1 MGDTPF
7 SAVERA
13 TSNFLV
19 TICRLLTAD
28 PNLDVVVTVVPYKDP
43 TDQSVEHRFMLQVPG
58 QYRGLL
64 IGKRGATADA
74 VRTMARTFVRSKSC
88 FADIDVRVKRD
99 V

>member
-1 MGDTPF
+1 MDSGRSTRRSRVQSRKDCDSLVELRRDPP
-7 SAVERA
+7 ERA
-13 TSNFLV
+13 ARESL
-19 TICRLLTAD
+19 
-28 PNLDVVVTVVPYKDP
+28 PS
-43 TDQSVEHRFMLQVPG
+43 DQSVEHRFMLQVPG